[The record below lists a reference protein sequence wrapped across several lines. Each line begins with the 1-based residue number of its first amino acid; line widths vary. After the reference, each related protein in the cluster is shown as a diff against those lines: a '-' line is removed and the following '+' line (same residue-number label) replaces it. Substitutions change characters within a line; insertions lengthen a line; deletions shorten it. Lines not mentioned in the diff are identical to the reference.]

1 MQAAGCLSKGVS
13 MRLSRMIVLSTLA
26 AAIFMGGLLI
36 LPLASPLAS
45 GVAGI
50 NAGTINR
57 DVAGPPSFATPCR
70 DIPVFKEDV
79 IGFSIN
85 KPTGWH
91 IRYTT
96 GVISIL
102 KDPQGRE
109 GVLIYPVRPKSGF
122 SLDQFLSSYL
132 NVLKKSPTPSSRI
145 DYSEFSST
153 RERAQASLTGWMG
166 GTPVRGL
173 AAAHVSGTDYVC
185 KLYWAPVDLFASEQG
200 LLKCLADSYQRTEGQ
215 VLVRLRG
222 SYFETM
228 APMGWKIQEESSNS
242 VNFTNGARDAGVM
255 STYMDFGSDPQPM
268 TIPRLFEAVTKPCPP
283 GQQPCFSITR
293 TYARLAAI
301 DAPDFRDNLGRAW
314 KARAEEFEAT
324 LIDGSGRK
332 VHGVLTG
339 MVMNGRHVTGLYG
352 WVIATAT
359 RISRPD
365 TWERNSA
372 ATAIVQEN
380 LKIIK
385 ASELITQ
392 RILPRNNPYD
402 SSTIMGHWAYKNRV
416 NEELSGKRQEAIM
429 GYEPYRTPTGERID
443 VPLNS
448 IPGGNNPIYWNPQT
462 QTIWNS
468 TLQPPP
474 AGYQQLKPGIGP

>member
-1 MQAAGCLSKGVS
+1 MN
-13 MRLSRMIVLSTLA
+13 LSRSTIPGIFAVL
-26 AAIFMGGLLI
+26 IFAGGPGI
-36 LPLASPLAS
+36 LSASSPLDSKTVRTDVGRA
-45 GVAGI
+45 
-50 NAGTINR
+50 NR
-57 DVAGPPSFATPCR
+57 DATGAPAAQMPCR
-70 DIPVFKEDV
+70 GIPIFKEDV
-79 IGFSIN
+79 IGFSVN
-85 KPTGWH
+85 KPSGWQ

-102 KDPQGRE
+102 KDAQARE
-109 GVLIYPVRPKSGF
+109 GVLIYPVRPKAGF
-122 SLDQFLSSYL
+122 SLGEFISGYL
-132 NVLKKSPTPSSRI
+132 NILKQSPTASSRI
-145 DYSEFSST
+145 DYSELSSG
-153 RERAQASLTGWMG
+153 RERAQANVTGSMG
-166 GTPVRGL
+166 GTAIRGV
-173 AAAHVSGTDYVC
+173 ATAHVAGDDYVF
-185 KLYWAPVDLFASEQG
+185 KLYWAPVDAFSSEQG
-200 LLKCLADSYQRTEGQ
+200 MLKCLADSYQQAAGK

-222 SYFETM
+222 SYFETK
-228 APMGWKIQEESSNS
+228 APMGWKILEESSTS
-242 VNFTNGARDAGVM
+242 VNFTNAARDAGVM
-255 STYMDFGSDPQPM
+255 SSYMDFGGDTQPM
-268 TIPRLFEAVTKPCPP
+268 TIPRLFETVTKPCLP
-283 GQQPCFSITR
+283 GQQPCYSITKNY
-293 TYARLAAI
+293 TRLAAV
-301 DAPDFRDNLGRAW
+301 DAPDFRDNLGRTW

-324 LIDGSGRK
+324 LIDAPGTK

-352 WVIATAT
+352 WIIATAT

-365 TWERNSA
+365 AWERDSA

-416 NEELSGKRQEAIM
+416 DEELSGKRQETIM
-429 GYEPYRTPTGERID
+429 GYETYRTSTGERID

-474 AGYQQLKPGIGP
+474 SGYSQLKHETGP